1 MPKMKSKRGAVKRF
15 RTTASGKIKRSH
27 AYKRHILTSKTTKRK
42 RHLDMEGLVSKSD
55 MRRVRSMLPY
65 GRP

>member
-15 RTTASGKIKRSH
+15 RTTASGK
-27 AYKRHILTSKTTKRK
+27 
-42 RHLDMEGLVSKSD
+42 HLDMEGQVSKSD
-55 MRRVRSMLPY
+55 MLRVRSMLPY